1 MSHFFSQLPLAVNT
15 TAALSWVVCCMCF
28 FFVLFCFSA
37 LPSPQRPPA
46 GSIRGDLRCLA
57 LHSPIS
63 LCKHTSGEWW
73 VGAYMPKSNH
83 VFAAIINMSSCTEML
98 HVSSCQNVQNVSL
111 VIKVEKLQ
119 SSGSGG
125 LVWVRGTYRMSSS
138 LANMMMALALEVS
151 SRRLMILSN
160 SPGLG
165 SLGIFKDWAIHTPPG
180 TERATQ
186 NALTVFTSLICIPSF
201 RIHRSCLVALPL
213 AYTQFI
219 KLCFTLP
226 LVRGSGVGFT
236 LPKASTPWDKNEN
249 KGMVWHDSSS
259 QCWYSI
265 FWKIQTPGYVVT
277 GQLIWGDAKTPQQ
290 QAITPVL
297 FKIYEL
303 TYIVAV

>member
-1 MSHFFSQLPLAVNT
+1 MS
-15 TAALSWVVCCMCF
+15 W
-28 FFVLFCFSA
+28 
-37 LPSPQRPPA
+37 
-46 GSIRGDLRCLA
+46 
-57 LHSPIS
+57 S
-63 LCKHTSGEWW
+63 LDAKVQPC
-73 VGAYMPKSNH
+73 
-83 VFAAIINMSSCTEML
+83 FAAIINMSSCTELL
-98 HVSSCQNVQNVSL
+98 HASRCQNVQNVSS
-111 VIKVEKLQ
+111 VITAEKLQ

-138 LANMMMALALEVS
+138 LANMMTALALEVS

-186 NALTVFTSLICIPSF
+186 NAFTVFKLLICIPSF
-201 RIHRSCLVALPL
+201 CIHRSYLVALPL
-213 AYTQFI
+213 AYTQFM

-226 LVRGSGVGFT
+226 LVRGSDVVFT
-236 LPKASTPWDKNEN
+236 LPTASTLWDKNES
-249 KGMVWHDSSS
+249 KRMVLRDSSS
-259 QCWYSI
+259 QRWCSI
-265 FWKIQTPGYVVT
+265 FWKTQTPGYVVT

-297 FKIYEL
+297 FKIYEF